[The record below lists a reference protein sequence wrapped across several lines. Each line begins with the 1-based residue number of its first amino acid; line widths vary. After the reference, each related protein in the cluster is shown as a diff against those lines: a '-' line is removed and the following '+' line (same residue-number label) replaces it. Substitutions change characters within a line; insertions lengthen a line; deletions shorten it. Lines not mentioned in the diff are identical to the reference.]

1 MTELENQRKFE
12 IVNSQLSKNRP
23 KIFGKVLLIFF
34 ISVGVIVFA
43 LMVLITPHKV
53 HQGDN
58 ELFQNN
64 KIYFSEKISYLFRD
78 PEIGDRV
85 VFTNDQNDF
94 SVDYVGI
101 IVDIRNVPSTEGGNF
116 TLYDVLSRKDSKK
129 PWRVSRDKIKS
140 RIYFPSS
147 SEVLKQEII
156 SEGAWKIT
164 PSPAPMQLPV
174 SGSKEYN
181 GVPLSSDWVKYEP
194 NSKEYSF
201 FHPSNLKEEA
211 NSYDGNVT
219 FSLADKSSE
228 EVRYLEVFVKKIAL
242 KPGED
247 AGSVIYKDTGLSSVP
262 TFQRVVINNSISG
275 FEITR
280 SVDNFSR
287 ELKAVYL
294 PRENSVYYIS
304 MRTPS
309 PMKDFT
315 YEEIFEKIV
324 GSFKF
329 AY

>member
-1 MTELENQRKFE
+1 MQEKLDDNNFQPRK
-12 IVNSQLSKNRP
+12 NWP
-23 KIFGKVLLIFF
+23 KIVWKVFLWFI
-34 ISVGVIVFA
+34 ISVGAVVFT
-43 LMVLITPHKV
+43 LMFLVTPHKV

-85 VFTNDQNDF
+85 VFTNNQNDF

-101 IVDIRNVPSTEGGNF
+101 IVNITNGPSIEGGNF

-129 PWRVSRDKIKS
+129 PWTVSRDKIKS

-147 SEVLKQEII
+147 PEALKQEII

-181 GVPLSSDWVKYEP
+181 SMSLSNDWVKYEP
-194 NSKEYSF
+194 KSKEYSF
-201 FHPSNLKEEA
+201 SRPSNLKEEA

-228 EVRYLEVFVKKIAL
+228 EVRYLEIFIKKIEL
-242 KPGED
+242 KLNED
-247 AGSVIYKDTGLSSVP
+247 VGTVIYKDTGLSSVP
-262 TFQRVVINNSISG
+262 TFQKVVINNSISG

-287 ELKAVYL
+287 ELKVVYL
-294 PRENSVYYIS
+294 PRENSVYSIS

-309 PMKDFT
+309 PMKDFS
-315 YEEIFEKIV
+315 YEEIFGKII

-329 AY
+329 VY

>member
-1 MTELENQRKFE
+1 MIEQENQVIPE
-12 IVNSQLSKNRP
+12 IVDLKFSKNRP
-23 KIFGKVLLIFF
+23 KIFWKVLLALF
-34 ISVGVIVFA
+34 ILVGVIVFT
-43 LMVLITPHKV
+43 LVFLITPHKV
-53 HQGDN
+53 YQGDD
-58 ELFQNN
+58 ELFQNK
-64 KIYFSEKISYLFRD
+64 KIYLSEKLTYLIRS
-78 PEIGDRV
+78 PQVGDRV
-85 VFTNDQNDF
+85 VFLVDQNVGSF
-94 SVDYVGI
+94 QQQYVGLIVSVWGPLGKGKTSYGI
-101 IVDIRNVPSTEGGNF
+101 I
-116 TLYDVLSRKDSKK
+116 SRANSSS
-129 PWRVSRDKIKS
+129 PWMVTGDKISS

-147 SEVLKQEII
+147 SETLKEKII
-156 SEGAWKIT
+156 TNGAWKIT

-181 GVPLSSDWVKYEP
+181 NVPLSSDWIKYEP
-194 NSKEYSF
+194 KSKEYSF

-219 FSLADKSSE
+219 FSLTDKSSE
-228 EVRYLEVFVKKIAL
+228 ELRYLEVFVKKIVL

-247 AGSVIYKDTGLSSVP
+247 AGRVIYKDTGLSSVP
-262 TFQRVVINNSISG
+262 TFQRVVIDNSISG

-294 PRENSVYYIS
+294 PRENSVYSIS

-309 PMKDFT
+309 PMKDLS
-315 YEEIFEKIV
+315 YEENFERII

>member
-1 MTELENQRKFE
+1 M
-12 IVNSQLSKNRP
+12 
-23 KIFGKVLLIFF
+23 KVFLWFI
-34 ISVGVIVFA
+34 ISVGAVVFT
-43 LMVLITPHKV
+43 LMFLVTPHKV

-64 KIYFSEKISYLFRD
+64 KIYFSEKISYLFRE
-78 PEIGDRV
+78 PQIGDRI
-85 VFTNDQNDF
+85 VFKIVQNSF
-94 SVDYVGI
+94 EMDYVGL
-101 IVDIRNVPSTEGGNF
+101 IVEIKQGRSLTE
-116 TLYDVLSRKDSKK
+116 YIVLSKSTSSQ
-129 PWRVSRDKIKS
+129 PWVITRDKIRS

-147 SEVLKQEII
+147 SETLKQEII

-164 PSPAPMQLPV
+164 PSPIPMQLPV

-181 GVPLSSDWVKYEP
+181 SVPLSSDWVKYEP

-242 KPGED
+242 KSGED

-294 PRENSVYYIS
+294 PRESSVYSIS

-309 PMKDFT
+309 PMKDFS
-315 YEEIFEKIV
+315 YEEIFGKII
-324 GSFKF
+324 GSFRF